1 MHNMPELMCRLMKA
15 RSVTF
20 NLRYITAGKH
30 DNEPIFFLFNDTP
43 VCHYWMFKLMV
54 CWNWW
59 WKIVHVHNPLLNMN
73 SFCGSILLVC
83 SASGYFSSTSI
94 TFYISSKHGIT
105 GLLHASRTLPLK
117 KYHICINSVA
127 PSMVP
132 THITGGYLEKWI
144 REGHCFNTT
153 EDVAWVIAQM
163 ANDEKMHSK
172 CVMVVGGKMWE
183 VEGPI
188 QSSMGG
194 WVGDEASEVFRE
206 GWKFMQKWGGYPLPG
221 DRRM

>member
-43 VCHYWMFKLMV
+43 VCSQNSQKYLIYITSEVLWWNRQWELRHYWMFKLMV

-94 TFYISSKHGIT
+94 TFYISSKHGILVSFMPPVPCPSKST
-105 GLLHASRTLPLK
+105 TFVLTQLHHLWCPPILL
-117 KYHICINSVA
+117 VA
-127 PSMVP
+127 
-132 THITGGYLEKWI
+132 I
-144 REGHCFNTT
+144 
-153 EDVAWVIAQM
+153 
-163 ANDEKMHSK
+163 
-172 CVMVVGGKMWE
+172 
-183 VEGPI
+183 
-188 QSSMGG
+188 
-194 WVGDEASEVFRE
+194 
-206 GWKFMQKWGGYPLPG
+206 
-221 DRRM
+221 